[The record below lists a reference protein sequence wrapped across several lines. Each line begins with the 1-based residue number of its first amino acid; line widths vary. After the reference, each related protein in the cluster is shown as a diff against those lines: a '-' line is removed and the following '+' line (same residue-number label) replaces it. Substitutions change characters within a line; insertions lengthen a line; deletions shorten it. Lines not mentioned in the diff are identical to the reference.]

1 MLLRRDCDCDVVADD
16 DAKAVTVVAL
26 SVEIIEAS
34 YRSLSLF
41 ISLAAC
47 RMKLFSNFLLILRQ
61 FLHSISSSMCIKET
75 LSATQLLL
83 LQGNASKADA
93 G

>member
-34 YRSLSLF
+34 YRSLSLY
-41 ISLAAC
+41 
-47 RMKLFSNFLLILRQ
+47 FSCGLP
-61 FLHSISSSMCIKET
+61 HET
-75 LSATQLLL
+75 LFEFPA
-83 LQGNASKADA
+83 NIASVLT
-93 G
+93 